1 MIWLSKASQTAIAA
15 SIVLAF
21 GGMSSI
27 AQTPPS
33 APPDAPHP
41 MQMTPEERERHHQE
55 MMERM
60 QGDIDLMRQ
69 MMADLEG
76 MSQMTPEEMAQH
88 HQEMHGQMQE
98 ILSHLE
104 EMQQMMEGHHGRM
117 GDNSG
122 MMDHSPFNEDGSPG
136 HRMPMP
142 SR

>member
-1 MIWLSKASQTAIAA
+1 MIRLFKATQLAIAA
-15 SIVLAF
+15 SIFLAF

-60 QGDIDLMRQ
+60 QGDIDAMRQ

-88 HQEMHGQMQE
+88 HQQMREQMQG

-104 EMQQMMEGHHGRM
+104 EMQQMMERHHEMGHG
-117 GDNSG
+117 SG
-122 MMDHSPFNEDGSPG
+122 MIDDSPFHEDGSPG
-136 HRMPMP
+136 DRMPMP